1 MFQKKTT
8 FFTKTSFVKLE
19 ENKGTGRNVLSGE
32 PLIGG
37 RCFLLLHPLPLIYHI
52 LYLCCSG
59 SVSEYGS
66 KLDLD
71 YYYIC
76 CHVVAATPSRHRDL
90 NTFDRFFPEAIIL
103 SRCRCREA
111 KQLSHAQ
118 ICPRSFKMYVYVVN
132 ILTPIFYRSQLFYCP
147 KPPCSG
153 LRTWAQSTFCA
164 SRHSVQGPNLQRRV
178 ELN

>member
-90 NTFDRFFPEAIIL
+90 NTFDRFFPEAL
-103 SRCRCREA
+103 LFCRVVVAAKLNNCRM
-111 KQLSHAQ
+111 
-118 ICPRSFKMYVYVVN
+118 PRSAQEASKFMYM
-132 ILTPIFYRSQLFYCP
+132 L
-147 KPPCSG
+147 
-153 LRTWAQSTFCA
+153 ST
-164 SRHSVQGPNLQRRV
+164 L
-178 ELN
+178 